1 MENGLLKITQVN
13 TKTRIKTHFPD
24 YKSRTLLLYIGAQW
38 KKPWWIWWMVCFIA
52 VFTPHWLVNCRVNKG
67 LHFDWYHGRMS
78 IKVINI
84 QINSHKSY
92 HFLSS
97 CHMTYTALGHL
108 ELLSHLSFDPGVGN
122 IIWSRR
128 WQPTPV
134 FLPGKS
140 HGQRSLVGYRLW
152 GLKEL
157 DRTEHAR
164 ALHTLI
170 SFPHHTLK

>member
-1 MENGLLKITQVN
+1 
-13 TKTRIKTHFPD
+13 
-24 YKSRTLLLYIGAQW
+24 
-38 KKPWWIWWMVCFIA
+38 
-52 VFTPHWLVNCRVNKG
+52 
-67 LHFDWYHGRMS
+67 
-78 IKVINI
+78 
-84 QINSHKSY
+84 
-92 HFLSS
+92 
-97 CHMTYTALGHL
+97 MTYTALGHL

-122 IIWSRR
+122 IIGSRR

-152 GLKEL
+152 GRKEL

-164 ALHTLI
+164 MLHTLI